1 MQRVLHMPHHGIR
14 GAGEAVGAVR
24 QGQRGADGDLF
35 PVAHDMHDA
44 FVGSFGHPACQQQ
57 RAVHILGRVGTGVCR
72 ELLDAQD
79 SGLVGA
85 GPAALGV
92 QILHR
97 LDRCDALGRSNG
109 VDVVLGKA
117 EGGEDAKVEYVLLY
131 VIFLSGDPHTG
142 RKAGKARQDH
152 HAQRHDAKQGQKPAQ
167 VAPEIPED
175 VFSITFLHKNHHS
188 ICSTGT
194 GCSLT
199 WLDRICPLFT

>member
-1 MQRVLHMPHHGIR
+1 MQRVLHLPHHGIR
-14 GAGEAVGAVR
+14 GAGEAIGAVR

-57 RAVHILGRVGTGVCR
+57 RTVHILGRVGTGVCR

-97 LDRCDALGRSNG
+97 LDRCDALGRGNG

-117 EGGEDAKVEYVLLY
+117 ESGENAEVKYVLLY
-131 VIFLSGDPHTG
+131 VIFLPGDPHTG
-142 RKAGKARQDH
+142 RKAGKAVR
-152 HAQRHDAKQGQKPAQ
+152 
-167 VAPEIPED
+167 I
-175 VFSITFLHKNHHS
+175 ITPSATMPNRDKNR
-188 ICSTGT
+188 
-194 GCSLT
+194 LR
-199 WLDRICPLFT
+199 LPLRSRRMFFR